1 MTQLKLLVT
10 GGCGFIGSNFI
21 RYMLKKYPDYQ
32 IVNLDKLTYA
42 GNPANLKDLENNPN
56 YSFVKGDI
64 CDPAVVNEVM
74 KKVDQVVH
82 FAAESHV
89 DRSIEDGSVFVR
101 TNVLGTNTLL
111 QSALANKIKKF
122 IHVSTDEVYG
132 STMEGSFTET
142 DKLNPSSPYSSSKAG
157 SDLLAM
163 SYHTTYGLPV
173 CITRC
178 TNNFGPYQYPEKL
191 IPFFIS
197 RLMEGKKVPVYGTGM
212 NVRDWIYVEDHCSAI
227 DFVLHNGS
235 AGEIYNIDGGNELTN
250 LEITHRL
257 LKMLGKDESSIEYVE
272 DRKGH
277 DFRYSLDGSKLEKMG
292 WKPRYDFDTA
302 LEKTVSWYVENK
314 WWWEPLKR

>member
-1 MTQLKLLVT
+1 MTELKLLVT

-21 RYMLKKYPDYQ
+21 RYMLEKYPDYQ

-42 GNPANLKDLENNPN
+42 GNPANLKDIENNPN

-64 CDPAVVNEVM
+64 CDPVIVNEVM
-74 KKVDQVVH
+74 KTADQVVH

-89 DRSIEDGSVFVR
+89 DRSIEDGSVFVM

-111 QSALANKIKKF
+111 QSALANNIKKF
-122 IHVSTDEVYG
+122 IHISTDEVYG

-142 DKLNPSSPYSSSKAG
+142 DNLEPSSPYSSSKAG
-157 SDLLAM
+157 SDLLAK
-163 SYHTTYGLPV
+163 SYYTTYGLAV

-197 RLMEGKKVPVYGTGM
+197 RLMEGKKIPVYGTGL
-212 NVRDWIYVEDHCSAI
+212 NIRDWIHVEDHCSAV

-235 AGEIYNIDGGNELTN
+235 NGEIYNIDGGNELTN
-250 LEITHRL
+250 LEITHLL

-292 WKPRYDFDTA
+292 WKPQYDFDTA
-302 LEKTVSWYVENK
+302 LEQTVRWYVENR

>member
-1 MTQLKLLVT
+1 MKLLVT

-42 GNPANLKDLENNPN
+42 GNQANLKDLENNPN

-64 CDPAVVNEVM
+64 CDPVIVNEVM
-74 KKVDQVVH
+74 KTADQVIH

-89 DRSIEDGSVFVR
+89 DRSIDDGSVFVR

-111 QSALANKIKKF
+111 QSALANEIKKF
-122 IHVSTDEVYG
+122 VHVSTDEVYG
-132 STMEGSFTET
+132 SIKEGSFTET
-142 DKLNPSSPYSSSKAG
+142 DNLNPSSPYSSSKAG

-163 SYHTTYGLPV
+163 SYYTTYGLPV

-197 RLMEGKKVPVYGTGM
+197 RLMEGKKIPVYGTGL
-212 NVRDWIYVEDHCSAI
+212 NIRDWIYVEDHCSAV
-227 DFVLHNGS
+227 DFVLHKGS
-235 AGEIYNIDGGNELTN
+235 SGEIYNIDGGNELTN
-250 LEITHRL
+250 LEITYRL
-257 LKMLGKDESSIEYVE
+257 LEMLGKDESSIEYVE

-292 WKPRYDFDTA
+292 WRPKYDFETA
-302 LEKTVSWYVENK
+302 LEQTVRWYIENK

>member
-1 MTQLKLLVT
+1 
-10 GGCGFIGSNFI
+10 
-21 RYMLKKYPDYQ
+21 MLEKYPHDR
-32 IVNLDKLTYA
+32 IINLDKLTYA
-42 GNPANLKDLENNPN
+42 GNPANLKDIENNPN

-74 KKVDQVVH
+74 KNVDQVVH

-111 QSALANKIKKF
+111 QSALANDIMKF

-132 STMEGSFTET
+132 SIKEGSFIEK
-142 DKLNPSSPYSSSKAG
+142 DNLNPSSPYSSSKAG

-163 SYHTTYGLPV
+163 SYYTTYELPV

-197 RLMEGKKVPVYGTGM
+197 RLMEGKKFQCTVQARISGTGSM
-212 NVRDWIYVEDHCSAI
+212 
-227 DFVLHNGS
+227 
-235 AGEIYNIDGGNELTN
+235 
-250 LEITHRL
+250 
-257 LKMLGKDESSIEYVE
+257 LKI
-272 DRKGH
+272 
-277 DFRYSLDGSKLEKMG
+277 
-292 WKPRYDFDTA
+292 TA
-302 LEKTVSWYVENK
+302 LQ
-314 WWWEPLKR
+314 

>member
-1 MTQLKLLVT
+1 MLVT

-42 GNPANLKDLENNPN
+42 ENFANLRDIENKPN
-56 YSFVKGDI
+56 YFFVKGDI
-64 CDPAVVNEVM
+64 CAPASVNEVM
-74 KKVDQVVH
+74 TKVDQVVH

-132 STMEGSFTET
+132 SAMEGSFTEM
-142 DKLNPSSPYSSSKAG
+142 DNLNPSSPYSSSKAS
-157 SDLLAM
+157 SDLLAK

-197 RLMEGKKVPVYGTGM
+197 RLMEGKKVPVYGTGL
-212 NVRDWIYVEDHCSAI
+212 NIRDWIYVEDHCSAV
-227 DFVLHNGS
+227 DFILHNGKS
-235 AGEIYNIDGGNELTN
+235 GEIYNIDGGNELTN

-277 DFRYSLDGSKLEKMG
+277 DFRYSLDGGKLEKMG
-292 WKPRYDFDTA
+292 WKPQYDFDTA
-302 LEKTVSWYVENK
+302 LEQTDSWYVENK

>member
-1 MTQLKLLVT
+1 MKLLIT

-21 RYMLKKYPDYQ
+21 RYMLEKYPDYQ
-32 IVNLDKLTYA
+32 IINFDKLTYA
-42 GNPANLKDLENNPN
+42 GNPANLKDIENNPN

-64 CDPAVVNEVM
+64 CDPDIVNKVM
-74 KKVDQVVH
+74 KKTDQVIH

-111 QSALANKIKKF
+111 QSALAHNIKKF
-122 IHVSTDEVYG
+122 IHISTDEVYG
-132 STMEGSFTET
+132 SIKEGSFTE
-142 DKLNPSSPYSSSKAG
+142 KGNLNPSSPYSSSKAS

-163 SYHTTYGLPV
+163 SYYTTYGLPV

-197 RLMEGKKVPVYGTGM
+197 RLMEGEKVPVYGTGL
-212 NVRDWIYVEDHCSAI
+212 NIRDWIYVKDHCSAV
-227 DFVLHNGS
+227 DFVLHRGKR
-235 AGEIYNIDGGNELTN
+235 GEIYNIDGGNELTN
-250 LEITHRL
+250 LEITYHI
-257 LKMLGKDESSIEYVE
+257 LKMLGKEESLIEYVE

-292 WKPRYDFDTA
+292 WKPQYDFGTA
-302 LEKTVSWYVENK
+302 LEQTVRWYVGNR

>member
-1 MTQLKLLVT
+1 MRLLVT

-21 RYMLKKYPDYQ
+21 HYMLKKYPNYK

-42 GNPANLKDLENNPN
+42 GNPANLKDVENNSN
-56 YSFVKGDI
+56 YSFVQGDI
-64 CDPAVVNEVM
+64 CDSRVVNEVM
-74 KKVDQVVH
+74 KKIDYVVH

-111 QSALANKIKKF
+111 QSALAHNIKKF

-132 STMEGSFTET
+132 SIKEGSFTEQ
-142 DKLNPSSPYSSSKAG
+142 DNLNPSSPYSSSKAG
-157 SDLLAM
+157 SDLLAR
-163 SYHTTYGLPV
+163 SYYTTYGLPV

-197 RLMEGKKVPVYGTGM
+197 RLMEGKKVPVYGTGL
-212 NVRDWIYVEDHCSAI
+212 NIRDWIYVEDHCSAV
-227 DFVLHNGS
+227 DFVLHNGTK
-235 AGEIYNIDGGNELTN
+235 GDIYNIDGGNELTN
-250 LEITHRL
+250 LEITHCI

-292 WKPRYDFDTA
+292 WKPKYDFDTA
-302 LEKTVSWYVENK
+302 LEQTVKWYVENR

>member
-1 MTQLKLLVT
+1 MSKLKLLVT

-21 RYMLKKYPDYQ
+21 HYMLDKYPDYK

-42 GNPANLKDLENNPN
+42 GNPENLKDIQNNPN
-56 YSFVKGDI
+56 YSFVKSDI
-64 CDPAVVNEVM
+64 CDPALANEVM
-74 KKVDQVVH
+74 KSVDHVVH

-89 DRSIEDGSVFVR
+89 DRSIKDGSVFVR

-111 QSALANKIKKF
+111 QSALSYDIKKF
-122 IHVSTDEVYG
+122 VHISTDEVYG
-132 STMEGSFTET
+132 SIEAGSFTET
-142 DKLNPSSPYSSSKAG
+142 DPLNPSSPYSSSKAG
-157 SDLLAM
+157 SDLLAK

-197 RLMEGKKVPVYGTGM
+197 RLMEGKKVPIYGTGL
-212 NVRDWIYVEDHCSAI
+212 NIRDWIYVEDHCSAV
-227 DFVLHNGS
+227 DFVLHNGKS
-235 AGEIYNIDGGNELTN
+235 GEIYNIDGGNELTN
-250 LEITHRL
+250 LEITCRL

-292 WKPRYDFDTA
+292 WKPLYDFDSA
-302 LEKTVSWYVENK
+302 LERTVKWYVENR